1 MYFYE
6 DKLKTQTVVNRLITN
21 RHVRDVIWNY
31 KNIKYITGKL
41 TTSNKLLHYAFD
53 KVTSL

>member
-31 KNIKYITGKL
+31 KNIKNITGKL
-41 TTSNKLLHYAFD
+41 TTSNKLWH
-53 KVTSL
+53 